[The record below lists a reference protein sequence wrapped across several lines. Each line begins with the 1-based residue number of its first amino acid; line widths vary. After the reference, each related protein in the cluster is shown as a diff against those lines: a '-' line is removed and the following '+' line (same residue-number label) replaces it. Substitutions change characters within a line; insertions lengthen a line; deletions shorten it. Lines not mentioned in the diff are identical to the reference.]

1 MLNPG
6 PFCGMMEERKSSLIK
21 WPSPTVDKTCREQTR
36 ICRLTRRKIFLKPI
50 KYEQLVSHAK
60 NKLHF
65 FSLLLYLCCC
75 CLFSFA
81 KEFFYGGIKAHPPA
95 LRNGNARRGKRVG
108 VNAGKR
114 VSRRGGANVRGGETE
129 SLYRVL
135 VTAGE
140 VLTHRLR
147 V

>member
-65 FSLLLYLCCC
+65 FPFFFICAAVVCFLSPKS
-75 CLFSFA
+75 SFT
-81 KEFFYGGIKAHPPA
+81 EE
-95 LRNGNARRGKRVG
+95 LKRI
-108 VNAGKR
+108 R
-114 VSRRGGANVRGGETE
+114 P
-129 SLYRVL
+129 L
-135 VTAGE
+135 
-140 VLTHRLR
+140 
-147 V
+147 